1 MSKIVSI
8 GTALPPYRHKQ
19 EDILEFMLNI
29 YRPPEKD
36 IRKIRMLYE
45 HCGIESRYSAIA
57 DYSASPD
64 RFTFYPK
71 FHGAAAFPT
80 LEMRME
86 WYRRHAAGLSVEAI
100 RNCLDQQPGKK
111 EPTWLITVS
120 CTGMSAPG
128 LDIAVIKQLKLPC
141 TIQHTSVNY
150 MGCYAALHALKQADA
165 ICRADEDARVL
176 IVCTELCTL
185 HFQEEYSMDHI
196 TSSLLFADGAAA
208 VLVTGDACEGKG
220 LGLSRFYSEI
230 ALTGE
235 GHMTWELSGKGFLM
249 HLGTLIPHLVKESM
263 QPLFERALEAAEVEK
278 ESITRWAIH
287 PGGKK
292 ILSSVQYSL
301 GLTEDHLAPSWH
313 VLKNYGNMSS
323 PTILFVLK
331 DIMEK
336 LNGRR
341 EKVFAAAFGPG
352 LTMETLILESS

>member
-1 MSKIVSI
+1 MSKIVAI

-19 EDILEFMLNI
+19 EDILEFMLDI

-36 IRKIRMLYE
+36 IRKIRLLYE

-57 DYSASPD
+57 DYSATPES
-64 RFTFYPK
+64 FTFYPK
-71 FHGAAAFPT
+71 KQGTGNFPT
-80 LEMRME
+80 LETRMD
-86 WYRRHAAGLSVEAI
+86 WYGRHAAGLSVRAI
-100 RNCLDQQPGKK
+100 RACLEQQPEKK
-111 EPTWLITVS
+111 MPTWLITVS

-128 LDIAVIKQLKLPC
+128 LDIAIIKQLNLPV

-150 MGCYAALHALKQADA
+150 MGCYAAIHALKQADA
-165 ICRADEDARVL
+165 ICRADEHARVL

-208 VLVTGDACEGKG
+208 VMVTGNAGEGKG
-220 LGLSRFYSEI
+220 LGLSQFYSEI

-235 GHMTWELSGKGFLM
+235 EHMTWELSGKGFLM
-249 HLGTLIPHLVKESM
+249 HLSTLIPLLVKENM
-263 QPLFERALEAAEVEK
+263 QPLFERALAAAEMER
-278 ESITRWAIH
+278 EDITRWAIH

-292 ILSSVQYSL
+292 ILCNVQHSL
-301 GLTEDHLAPSWH
+301 GLSEAQLAPSWH

-331 DIMEK
+331 EIMDK
-336 LNGRR
+336 LNGTQ